1 MSAYLVCTVSEPCV
15 SPAIYRSSFKVYICR
30 DLSPLKVSGVANSAL
45 GRRRRASG
53 RAHPLSHT
61 GGARNIPVD
70 INLNIEKMRTH
81 NIIIFNIHKISS
93 LSRDVARRALRAGA
107 HNSHTSQLPP
117 RPPWPRPTHL
127 PRRHPGKIH
136 PGKIHRNVAAYTC
149 FQSTWLRVRVG
160 VRDLGLGFGFGC
172 RVRV

>member
-1 MSAYLVCTVSEPCV
+1 MRTSCVPCRNRVCRPPSTDPLLKFTFA
-15 SPAIYRSSFKVYICR
+15 AIYRRSKSR
-30 DLSPLKVSGVANSAL
+30 ASLTRLSGVAV
-45 GRRRRASG
+45 GPRG
-53 RAHPLSHT
+53 AHTHT

-160 VRDLGLGFGFGC
+160 VRDLGLGFGLGC